1 MPRLVI
7 VALMLGV
14 FASLA
19 FAQNGNFPGVAPAV
33 PSPFTPPPQ
42 LGGAPAPPQVMPG
55 PVVSPRLPSSS
66 STSSSSRVFTTRHGR
81 TITVPPGQPGE
92 SFGDRVSRCIEAGT
106 AAGLGPNQVNSFS
119 RRCAN

>member
-1 MPRLVI
+1 MLRVVTI
-7 VALMLGV
+7 ALMLVTG
-14 FASLA
+14 ATTAL
-19 FAQNGNFPGVAPAV
+19 AQNGNFPGVAPAV

-55 PVVSPRLPSSS
+55 PVVSPHLHSGA
-66 STSSSSRVFTTRHGR
+66 SSSRVYTTRRGR
-81 TITVPPGQPGE
+81 IITVPSGQPGE
-92 SFGDRVSRCIEAGT
+92 SYSDRVSRCIEAGT

>member
-1 MPRLVI
+1 MLRLVTI
-7 VALMLGV
+7 ALMLGV
-14 FASLA
+14 WAGPA

-42 LGGAPAPPQVMPG
+42 LGGAPAPMQAMPG
-55 PVVSPRLPSSS
+55 PVVSPHLGSGSSP
-66 STSSSSRVFTTRHGR
+66 SRVYSTRRGR
-81 TITVPPGQPGE
+81 TITVPPGQPGD
-92 SFGDRVSRCIEAGT
+92 SYGDRVSRCIESGT